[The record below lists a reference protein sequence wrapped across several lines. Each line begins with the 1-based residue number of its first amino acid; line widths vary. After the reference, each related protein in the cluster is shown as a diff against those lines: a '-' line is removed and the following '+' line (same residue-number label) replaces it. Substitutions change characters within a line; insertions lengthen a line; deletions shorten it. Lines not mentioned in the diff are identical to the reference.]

1 MGESS
6 RTLAKK
12 AGGAAVERTLAS
24 LMPELFRRLDR
35 LDERMASFDREL
47 HGLREHIDA
56 RFEQSREVANQ
67 LGERMAR
74 VEGRFCHGNV
84 IHFGGPVGKITRVIG
99 FDAFELEGGDQFQK
113 NGRELAGGGNREII
127 HLDRITIIHPNLL
140 LLSVIELN
148 FTGSNGFSNVIDLTA
163 KVERP

>member
-12 AGGAAVERTLAS
+12 EGGAAVERTLAS

-47 HGLREHIDA
+47 HGLREHIDS
-56 RFEQSREVANQ
+56 RFEQSRQVANQ

-74 VEGRFCHGNV
+74 VEGRFDEV
-84 IHFGGPVGKITRVIG
+84 IRAMDRQADP
-99 FDAFELEGGDQFQK
+99 
-113 NGRELAGGGNREII
+113 
-127 HLDRITIIHPNLL
+127 LDRQADKMDQWMER
-140 LLSVIELN
+140 V
-148 FTGSNGFSNVIDLTA
+148 V
-163 KVERP
+163 KVEMLQESRRKKAS